1 MTEIKKEVVITLWGL
16 QKNRLHC
23 ISKFYGS
30 LYINYLRAHRLAI
43 ITRYHKSYDNFFSFY
58 FNLLARLLFVARLF
72 LQIVEKRFSY
82 SSVFMR
88 NIFKNVLAA
97 DCSND
102 KPIIFLIFC
111 LFKAFVGLFTYFLIK
126 KPHPSFQI
134 FNFKKMGSGAL
145 SGTRRV
151 RKENDQGPP
160 QIIFNNPYKQHFTR
174 KCTRSKHNKK
184 KTDHQLKS
192 ET

>member
-1 MTEIKKEVVITLWGL
+1 M
-16 QKNRLHC
+16 HC
-23 ISKFYGS
+23 ISKIS

-126 KPHPSFQI
+126 NLIPHPLFSILEKNGIWCTFW
-134 FNFKKMGSGAL
+134 NP
-145 SGTRRV
+145 
-151 RKENDQGPP
+151 QG
-160 QIIFNNPYKQHFTR
+160 
-174 KCTRSKHNKK
+174 
-184 KTDHQLKS
+184 
-192 ET
+192 